1 MSHRIVPVLVLAV
14 GLVMAFHPTIL
25 SGFERLQ
32 TDLGDT
38 RLNNYLLEHGWR
50 CLSGEP
56 GVRLWNPP
64 FFHPASNT
72 LAYSDLLLSFGPLY
86 WPWRALGLGEVLSF
100 QLWMIGIAI
109 CNFAVSFLFLRRAM
123 RFEQLGSALGAF
135 VISFAASRV
144 GQLGH
149 QQLFPV
155 FFVIGALWAT
165 CSMVGSASA
174 GEARGS
180 RRWAAFVL
188 FGCLVAQLYGSYYN
202 FAFALAILSAAALV
216 AAAVP
221 NWRRA
226 LLDVARVHWRP
237 LVAAGCLAV
246 VLALP
251 AAAHYLEAAGTVRP
265 RPPGAALAV
274 LPRLAS
280 YVFVAESSWW
290 YPWMDRLAPF
300 RGLPVR
306 HEHALGLGFL
316 TTGILLWVA
325 WRTRSQAAVRL
336 AAAVVLGLGLLVTM
350 LPGGIQLWT
359 TLYHVFPPFQGLR
372 AVSRIL
378 MLLPIPAGI
387 AVAWMISQRA
397 RGTRGRL
404 VAALAVLACLEQGV
418 TSRSVEVALV
428 EARTNEIAAQV
439 DRTAEAFLVVP
450 RGLVQRG
457 YSWPHLDAMWAS
469 LRTDVPTVN
478 GYTGNRPPGWDF
490 GDLRL
495 KRADSLDEVRR
506 RLDAWAGATGLDPDR
521 VQILVVDAAAHLPPD
536 LRLGAERAAP
546 PGSRRNNRPAPG
558 RQRAPVS

>member
-1 MSHRIVPVLVLAV
+1 L
-14 GLVMAFHPTIL
+14 
-25 SGFERLQ
+25 ERLL

-50 CLSGEP
+50 WMSGEP

-86 WPWRALGLGEVLSF
+86 WPWRALGLGELLSF

-109 CNFAVSFLFLRRAM
+109 CNFAVCFLFLRRAM
-123 RFEQLGSALGAF
+123 RFDQLGSALGAF
-135 VISFAASRV
+135 LISFAASRT
-144 GQLGH
+144 GQLSH

-202 FAFALAILSAAALV
+202 FAFALALLAGAAL
-216 AAAVP
+216 AAAVVP
-221 NWRRA
+221 GWRRA
-226 LLDVARVHWRP
+226 LLGVGRIHWRP

-251 AAAHYLEAAGTVRP
+251 AAIHYLEAAGTLRP
-265 RPPGAALAV
+265 RPASAALDA
-274 LPRLAS
+274 LPRLVS
-280 YVFVAESSWW
+280 YLFVDERSWW
-290 YPWMDRLAPF
+290 YAWMDHLDLF

-306 HEHALGLGFL
+306 HEHAIGLGFL

-325 WRTRSQAAVRL
+325 WRMRVRAAVRL

-350 LPGGIQLWT
+350 LPTGIQLWT
-359 TLYHVFPPFQGLR
+359 TLYRVFPPFQGLR

-378 MLLPIPAGI
+378 MLLAIPAGI
-387 AVAWMISQRA
+387 AVGWMVSH
-397 RGTRGRL
+397 RGAGARGRL
-404 VAALAVLACLEQGV
+404 VTSLAVLACLEQGV
-418 TSRSVEVALV
+418 TTRSVEVATV
-428 EARTNEIAAQV
+428 QARANELASQV
-439 DRTAEAFLVVP
+439 DRSAEAFLVVP
-450 RGLVQRG
+450 RGPARRG
-457 YSWPHLDAMWAS
+457 WPRDHLDAMWAS
-469 LRTDVPTVN
+469 RRSGVPTVN
-478 GYTGNRPPGWDF
+478 GYSGNRPPGWDF
-490 GDLRL
+490 GELGIR
-495 KRADSLDEVRR
+495 RGDSLDGVRR

-521 VQILVVDAAAHLPPD
+521 VQILVVDAARHPPD
-536 LRLGAERAAP
+536 
-546 PGSRRNNRPAPG
+546 
-558 RQRAPVS
+558 Q